1 MLCVIISLITETDNN
16 NWRENYKKNLA
27 EELAME
33 FENELSEEVVLGDD
47 TLVGK
52 QMDRAL
58 VIASTCTYS
67 RKC

>member
-1 MLCVIISLITETDNN
+1 MLGFILSLITETDNN

-58 VIASTCTYS
+58 DLSDS
-67 RKC
+67 SDE